1 MTELK
6 IYMVYDSKTEV
17 FGQPVFEETRRDAEE
32 NWRLVASDDKDDKNK
47 VAKFPGDF
55 TLFEIGVYDR
65 RTGVISMYETKVN
78 LGTALQAKKIKK

>member
-1 MTELK
+1 MLFRSVSQSR
-6 IYMVYDSKTEV
+6 YEV
-17 FGQPVFEETRRDAEE
+17 
-32 NWRLVASDDKDDKNK
+32 DKNK